1 MRKKI
6 VIMEIKR
13 KYTDEPGADKGA
25 IHLMINRWCG
35 NSCPL
40 CCNKQYDL
48 DTVPVVTVEEL
59 KAAHTVMLTGG
70 DPFAVYDIDSFCSH
84 LRLDYPNIKQL
95 YIYTSGGVMFTNDD
109 IIHHYDRFFTR
120 VDGINFSPKSKYDYA
135 AIKKMLTNRHFAIDF
150 ITHARSNRIILM
162 PNDFMTCEQQEEYI
176 NSLHLKGL
184 ASYGAKFVVEY
195 REWQEDFKPNGGVWR
210 RLPVFL

>member
-1 MRKKI
+1 MKT
-6 VIMEIKR
+6 KR

-48 DTVPVVTVEEL
+48 DTVPVATVEEL

-70 DPFAVYDIDSFCSH
+70 DPFFVDGITFFCAH
-84 LRLDYPNIKQL
+84 LRHGYPNIKQL
-95 YIYTSGGVMFTNDD
+95 YIYTFGSQMFSHKDLRCYPCVLYQN
-109 IIHHYDRFFTR
+109 
-120 VDGINFSPKSKYDYA
+120 VDGINFSPKSKYDYE
-135 AIKKMLTNRHFAIDF
+135 AIKKMLTNRDF
-150 ITHARSNRIILM
+150 SVEFFVHARSNRIILM
-162 PNDFMTCEQQEEYI
+162 PNDFMTREQQEEYVE
-176 NSLHLKGL
+176 SLPLKGL
-184 ASYGAKFVVEY
+184 AFYGAKFEVEY
-195 REWQEDFKPNGGVWR
+195 REWQEEFNPNGGVWR

>member
-25 IHLMINRWCG
+25 IHLMINRFCG

-40 CCNKQYDL
+40 CCNNQYDL

-70 DPFAVYDIDSFCSH
+70 DPFYVKSLMDILAH
-84 LRLDYPNIKQL
+84 LRYEYHNIEYV
-95 YIYTSGGVMFTNDD
+95 YIYTSGFPMFKNEDILRYPEQFFSGVN
-109 IIHHYDRFFTR
+109 
-120 VDGINFSPKSKYDYA
+120 GINFSPKSISDYA
-135 AIKKMLTNRHFAIDF
+135 VIREILSNPQYIFQFSARRCSRRSSAFAWS
-150 ITHARSNRIILM
+150 ARRNCTGSESPCPRS
-162 PNDFMTCEQQEEYI
+162 E
-176 NSLHLKGL
+176 
-184 ASYGAKFVVEY
+184 ASGT
-195 REWQEDFKPNGGVWR
+195 REALCPSRAFWRSALQRVWSDTAA
-210 RLPVFL
+210 

>member
-1 MRKKI
+1 
-6 VIMEIKR
+6 METKR

-59 KAAHTVMLTGG
+59 KSAHTVMLTGG
-70 DPFAVYDIDSFCSH
+70 VPFYVTGIIEICSH
-84 LRLDYPNIKQL
+84 LRHDYPKIKQL
-95 YIYTSGGVMFTNDD
+95 YIYTSGGLMFANKD
-109 IIHHYDRFFTR
+109 IINHHYRLCTH

-135 AIKKMLTNRHFAIDF
+135 VIKKMLTNSDFAIEFF
-150 ITHARSNRIILM
+150 IHARSNRIILM
-162 PNDFMTCEQQEEYI
+162 PNDFMTREEQEKYI
-176 NSLHLKGL
+176 ESLPLKGL
-184 ASYGAKFVVEY
+184 AFYGAKFEVEY
-195 REWQEDFKPNGGVWR
+195 REWQEEFKPNGGVWR
-210 RLPVFL
+210 RLPVLL

>member
-1 MRKKI
+1 
-6 VIMEIKR
+6 METKR

-48 DTVPVVTVEEL
+48 DTVPVATVEEL

-70 DPFAVYDIDSFCSH
+70 DPFFVIGIIDICSH
-84 LRLDYPNIKQL
+84 LRHDYPNIKQL
-95 YIYTSGGVMFTNDD
+95 YIYASGKWMFVNAD
-109 IIHHYDRFFTR
+109 IINFPVHFYPY
-120 VDGINFSPKSKYDYA
+120 VDGINFSPKSKCDYD
-135 AIKKMLTNRHFAIDF
+135 AIKRMLTNRNFAIDF
-150 ITHARSNRIILM
+150 FSHVRSNRIILM
-162 PNDFMTCEQQEEYI
+162 PNDFMTREQQEEYI
-176 NSLHLKGL
+176 KNLPLKGL
-184 ASYGAKFVVEY
+184 AVYGAKFEVEY
-195 REWQEDFKPNGGVWR
+195 REWKEEFQPNGGVWR